1 MNAIVTALVLFAA
14 VFVVATIVSV
24 LITLKYR
31 KEKLNGD

>member
-24 LITLKYR
+24 LITLKARR
-31 KEKLNGD
+31 KDSKRD